1 MNKDALSNAI
11 IAIADLMTKLRGPG
25 GCPWDAEQT
34 EDTIRMYLL
43 EEAYE
48 VLDAVERGNSEAV
61 CGELGDLL
69 FQIIFLARLAEEKGE
84 FDLVKVIHD
93 ITEKMI
99 RRHPHVFGQ
108 VTVNSA
114 KEVADN
120 WAKIKKV
127 EKGASSSI
135 SSQLRDVPTGLP
147 ALLQA
152 HRLSERASKTG
163 WNEPKGRVLWQ
174 KLKQD
179 LEDLEQA
186 VTEGKQEHVSEQM
199 GRLFFHLVN
208 MARQQGQNAED
219 LLRKRNMKFLR
230 EFFERDPKGTVSG

>member
-11 IAIADLMTKLRGPG
+11 NALADLITTLRGPE

-34 EDTIRMYLL
+34 EDTVRMYLL

-48 VLDAVERGNSEAV
+48 ALEAVERGIPEAV

-69 FQIIFLARLAEEKGE
+69 FQIIFLARLAEEKGA
-84 FDLVKVIHD
+84 FDLVKVICD

-99 RRHPHVFGQ
+99 RRHPHVFGR

-114 KEVADN
+114 EEVAEN

-127 EKGASSSI
+127 EKGASSGI

-152 HRLSERASKTG
+152 HRLSERASKAG
-163 WNEPKGRVLWQ
+163 WQEPKGRVLWEML
-174 KLKQD
+174 KLG

-186 VTEGKQEHVSEQM
+186 VTEGRQDHAAEEM
-199 GRLFFHLVN
+199 GRLLFHLVN

-219 LLRKRNMKFLR
+219 LLRKINLKFLN
-230 EFFERDPKGTVSG
+230 EFLEKDACTRP